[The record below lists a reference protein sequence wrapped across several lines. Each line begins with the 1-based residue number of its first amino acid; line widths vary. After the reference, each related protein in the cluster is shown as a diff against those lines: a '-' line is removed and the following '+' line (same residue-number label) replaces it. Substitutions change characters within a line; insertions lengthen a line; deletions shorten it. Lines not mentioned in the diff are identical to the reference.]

1 MNAIKYYSCNLF
13 IIIFVKFLFIKA
25 LRVTLV
31 TMCLLKCAG
40 ENLLSIVEEIIECS
54 VLFSTLEMHNI
65 FFWIRLSQINI
76 FSITSG

>member
-1 MNAIKYYSCNLF
+1 
-13 IIIFVKFLFIKA
+13 
-25 LRVTLV
+25 
-31 TMCLLKCAG
+31 MCLLKCAG
-40 ENLLSIVEEIIECS
+40 EILLSIVEEIIECG